1 MNLPS
6 FAEFKKNQNAF
17 YAFATILALIF
28 IFQLWLKSADREYT
42 ATQESLKKCEDNN
55 KNLEKK
61 VDILNEKLL
70 SIVQKQQIKDSI
82 K

>member
-6 FAEFKKNQNAF
+6 FAEFKKNQAAY

-28 IFQLWLKSADREYT
+28 IFSLWVKDSSKEDLRMVEALKECGR
-42 ATQESLKKCEDNN
+42 NN

-70 SIVQKQQIKDSI
+70 IIVQKQSIKDSI

>member
-28 IFQLWLKSADREYT
+28 IFQLWLKSADREYI
-42 ATQESLKKCEDNN
+42 ATQESLKKCENNN

>member
-1 MNLPS
+1 MNLPT

-28 IFQLWLKSADREYT
+28 IFQLWLRNSDREYL
-42 ATQESLKKCEDNN
+42 ATQDSLRRCEKNN

>member
-28 IFQLWLKSADREYT
+28 IFKLLLNSHEQQLKSCNDDKAE
-42 ATQESLKKCEDNN
+42 LK
-55 KNLEKK
+55 KK
-61 VDILNEKLL
+61 VDTLQAKLL
-70 SIVQKQQIKDSI
+70 IIVQKQSIKDSI